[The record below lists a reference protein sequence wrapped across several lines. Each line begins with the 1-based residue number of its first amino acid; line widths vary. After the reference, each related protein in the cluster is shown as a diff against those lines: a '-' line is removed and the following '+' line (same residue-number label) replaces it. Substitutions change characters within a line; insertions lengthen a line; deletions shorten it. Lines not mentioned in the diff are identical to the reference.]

1 MTIVDWIILIWFLG
15 GFGWVGRKFA
25 QARAAARQRVA
36 DKREHE
42 LAVKRLELQIA
53 RGDVGEGTAVA
64 ARVIPPGPC
73 EHLHVTPV
81 VDAADDVV
89 AWLCKNPTCEAQLPA
104 NWAVRQQDLQ

>member
-15 GFGWVGRKFA
+15 GFGWASRKIA
-25 QARAAARQRVA
+25 MARAAARQRVA
-36 DKREHE
+36 DRREHQ
-42 LAVKRLELQIA
+42 LNLKRLELEVA
-53 RGDVGEGTAVA
+53 RRGTAVA
-64 ARVIPPGPC
+64 PPKTVPPGPC

-81 VDAADDVV
+81 VADDEVV